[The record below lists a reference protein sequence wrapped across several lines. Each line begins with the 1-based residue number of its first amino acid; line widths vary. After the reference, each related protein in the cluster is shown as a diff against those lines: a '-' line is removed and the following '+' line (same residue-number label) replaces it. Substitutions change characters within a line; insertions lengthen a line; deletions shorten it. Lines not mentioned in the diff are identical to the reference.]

1 MMTRDTSGNRKVS
14 PFDRGSRMPDYIGL
28 SLIAFLIVG
37 FAMRVILAQAT

>member
-1 MMTRDTSGNRKVS
+1 
-14 PFDRGSRMPDYIGL
+14 MPDYIGL